1 MKRIVTEIENVIDEI
16 TGSNLLIHM
25 LMIVAAIAS
34 YGNVEAFFASAHT
47 NGTTSKSLAVVLGV
61 ALVVA
66 SSRLSAMDF
75 ARLKHDRNMQ
85 FVVAIAIALAIVSG
99 LIQTYVY
106 MLHYNMAISISLGFG
121 IPVLLEVA
129 PAATVALLK
138 AIESTQRTE
147 NLRRTVEERMAV
159 ALETAVQQID
169 TELVHKEIA
178 IAARLFT
185 QESVNNIFG
194 ELFHRLQESS
204 QHKLTDYTT
213 SAISVSPVETNVPIE
228 ATSDMQ
234 NATDCYAI
242 AKQLHS
248 EELDCAT
255 ALQQLQAYQCDRKV
269 IARALYLAGY
279 SMGEIATVY
288 NVSKATISRHVA
300 SVEGA

>member
-47 NGTTSKSLAVVLGV
+47 NGTTSKSLAIVLGV

-85 FVVAIAIALAIVSG
+85 FVVAIAVALAVVSG

-147 NLRRTVEERMAV
+147 NLRRTVEERMSV

-178 IAARLFT
+178 VAARLFT

-213 SAISVSPVETNVPIE
+213 SAMPVSSVETDVSIE
-228 ATSDMQ
+228 V
-234 NATDCYAI
+234 TDCYAI

-248 EELDCAT
+248 EELDCNT
-255 ALQQLQAYQCDRKV
+255 ALQQLQVYQCDKRV
-269 IARALYLAGY
+269 VARALYLAGY

-300 SVEGA
+300 SVAGV